1 MAACCQLWLHLPE
14 QQQNALGAQIDNSR
28 AAGSHMRVTMRIPAK
43 ALVRCTILCKLI
55 NPDLII
61 CSIADRWTASVRSSE
76 AGASHA
82 CLQAAWQADMF
93 YIVVNICYFLIDTCV
108 EV

>member
-1 MAACCQLWLHLPE
+1 
-14 QQQNALGAQIDNSR
+14 
-28 AAGSHMRVTMRIPAK
+28 MRIPAN

-55 NPDLII
+55 IPKT
-61 CSIADRWTASVRSSE
+61 CSIADRWTASMRSSE

-93 YIVVNICYFLIDTCV
+93 FIVVKVCCFLVDTCV
-108 EV
+108 EL